1 MCPIKE
7 REQKASL
14 LSLLEETASIR
25 EGSPRG
31 ANVRLIR
38 RLLAGVLEL
47 RERMSGVISTPYKIG
62 GGEA

>member
-31 ANVRLIR
+31 VNVRLIR

-47 RERMSGVISTPYKIG
+47 REKMSGLISTPYEISE
-62 GGEA
+62 GEA